1 MLRRGMTTA
10 SAEPQSGLNSSEIK
24 QFTAIT
30 ALAVVSVLLAV
41 LGVAPVVVFIVAGLA
56 VAGMAHV
63 LGVATEHAG
72 DAAGPRLS
80 ALLNATFGNAAEIFI
95 VVLAIREGG
104 ELIDVARA
112 SIVGSVLGNLLLI
125 LGASL
130 LVAGLRHGRQAFNAR
145 VAGVNATMLILGAA
159 ALALPTLFSYSTE
172 ASEGDLANLSHGV
185 AIVMALL
192 YAGYLIHAFQEP
204 EEATGH
210 GPGHSRW
217 SVRLALIVLA
227 ASAIATGVLS
237 EVLVGAIEP
246 TIEDTGI
253 SPVFIGLIIV
263 PLVGNV
269 AEHFAAVKI
278 AWNGNIDFA
287 AGIALNSALQVALAV
302 SAIAVGAG
310 VIFGNEV
317 TLLFPSLEIAV
328 LIAATLLATIV
339 AVNAN
344 ANWLE
349 GVELLA
355 IYVIAAMAFWYL

>member
-1 MLRRGMTTA
+1 MLPRAVTTA
-10 SAEPQSGLNSSEIK
+10 SASSGSGLNRSEVI
-24 QFTAIT
+24 QFSAIS
-30 ALAVVSVLLAV
+30 AFAAVAVLLAV
-41 LGVAPVVVFIVAGLA
+41 LGVSPVVVFVVAGLA
-56 VAGMAHV
+56 VAGMAHI
-63 LGVATEHAG
+63 LGVATEQAG
-72 DAAGPRLS
+72 ESAGARLS

-104 ELIDVARA
+104 ALIDVARA

-125 LGASL
+125 FGASL
-130 LVAGLRHGRQAFNAR
+130 LVAGLRHGRQSFNAR
-145 VAGVNATMLILGAA
+145 VAGVNATMLILAAA
-159 ALALPTLFSYSTE
+159 ALGLPTLFSETGG
-172 ASEGDLANLSHGV
+172 ASVGDLENLSHGV
-185 AIVMALL
+185 AILMALL
-192 YAGYLIHAFQEP
+192 YAGYLVHAFQEP

-210 GPGHSRW
+210 SGNARW

-246 TIEDTGI
+246 TIEETGVSEI
-253 SPVFIGLIIV
+253 FVGLIIV

-287 AGIALNSALQVALAV
+287 TGIALNSALQVALAV

-310 VIFGNEV
+310 VLFGNEL
-317 TLLFPSLEIAV
+317 TLLFPQLEIAV

-339 AVNAN
+339 AVNGN

-349 GVELLA
+349 GAELLS
-355 IYVIAAMAFWYL
+355 IYVIAAMAFWFL